1 MVVGVG
7 GDRGVVGGLA
17 AGQPSARARLGRERL
32 GVEVGVQPVADERE
46 RLGPQLRNARL
57 GDAQLVGDPVHRP
70 LREEVVR
77 HHLAQPFRQRQHGV
91 DQVGAALAVEQ
102 HGLRRLLAGRQQLL
116 AALLDDR
123 LVVQHGGAVHVL
135 LEPVQRLGVDAE
147 LGGQLAASGRVAEL
161 DRELVGGPLHPPRL
175 GPHRAAGPVGA
186 AQLVEQGAADAVG
199 RVALEGDAPVRVEA
213 AGRLGEAE
221 HGRRL
226 QIVLSD
232 VPRKPPGH
240 VAHGLPDE
248 RQVLVDEPSL
258 HRAPVGAFR
267 RDSSCVHIPRFR
279 ALGVCA
285 HRPPGRSLPTPPP
298 PVGLAEGAS
307 ADQRACRARLV
318 PQAAA
323 GLAETSGMAERR
335 EPAGSPRDAWTTAVV
350 VDDWELLRL
359 GLRAAL
365 GQLGVWVI
373 AEAALARDGLRSAR
387 DSGAGLLVLGA
398 TSDLPARLAVTRAK
412 APQEPP
418 TVLALASLPD
428 PEELA
433 GLLAAGVD
441 GLLLRSTGVAE
452 LADAL
457 ELLPLLVGVIGLAA
471 VGPGEPLLTEKER
484 EVLARLAE
492 GGSNRAIA
500 EALSVTPATVKTHLA
515 HIYEKLGASD
525 RRDALVRAIA
535 LGILR

>member
-1 MVVGVG
+1 M
-7 GDRGVVGGLA
+7 
-17 AGQPSARARLGRERL
+17 PS
-32 GVEVGVQPVADERE
+32 
-46 RLGPQLRNARL
+46 
-57 GDAQLVGDPVHRP
+57 
-70 LREEVVR
+70 
-77 HHLAQPFRQRQHGV
+77 
-91 DQVGAALAVEQ
+91 
-102 HGLRRLLAGRQQLL
+102 
-116 AALLDDR
+116 
-123 LVVQHGGAVHVL
+123 
-135 LEPVQRLGVDAE
+135 
-147 LGGQLAASGRVAEL
+147 
-161 DRELVGGPLHPPRL
+161 
-175 GPHRAAGPVGA
+175 
-186 AQLVEQGAADAVG
+186 
-199 RVALEGDAPVRVEA
+199 
-213 AGRLGEAE
+213 
-221 HGRRL
+221 
-226 QIVLSD
+226 
-232 VPRKPPGH
+232 
-240 VAHGLPDE
+240 
-248 RQVLVDEPSL
+248 
-258 HRAPVGAFR
+258 
-267 RDSSCVHIPRFR
+267 
-279 ALGVCA
+279 
-285 HRPPGRSLPTPPP
+285 
-298 PVGLAEGAS
+298 
-307 ADQRACRARLV
+307 RLV

-323 GLAETSGMAERR
+323 GPAETSGMAERR

-373 AEAALARDGLRSAR
+373 AEAALARDGLRAAR
-387 DSGAGLLVLGA
+387 DSGAGLLVLGV
-398 TSDLPARLAVTRAK
+398 TSDLPARLAATRAK

-418 TVLALASLPD
+418 TVLALAGLPD

-457 ELLPLLVGVIGLAA
+457 ELLRGGERAVAPALLPLLVGVIGLAA